1 MLKWG
6 LRLLA
11 IFAVLLGIFMVVQ
24 DVPHLAV
31 YILFYA
37 LIFNGLL
44 GFNLLL
50 AGLVQRFVTP
60 KHPYLLF
67 TGTVVIVWF
76 GLCCYGYY
84 DMTHD
89 TSSSFPGLLG
99 LLIIGLST
107 IFHFVFIAGAGIS
120 YLAFSRKK
128 MAHDSDKDSLFR
140 N

>member
-24 DVPHLAV
+24 DVSHLAV

-89 TSSSFPGLLG
+89 ASRFFPGLLG
-99 LLIIGLST
+99 IFIVIFST
-107 IFHFVFIAGAGIS
+107 IFQFIVVIGAVIHYFFVG
-120 YLAFSRKK
+120 RNKK
-128 MAHDSDKDSLFR
+128 TENSNR
-140 N
+140 NL